1 MLKCILAAVLCAA
14 ILPLAAQHRKDLP
27 PPKKETPAAKKEQQ
41 KKTPYTFVKLFRSN
55 ADPEKYDDPA
65 KAAELFKQRE
75 TLVKKLHDTQRQ
87 IVRNDNRARKIH
99 QEMKKLMDELTI
111 IIESREEVKKINS
124 DLKKLDGELDQLPLK
139 GAKKPEPEKK
149 NKPQK

>member
-1 MLKCILAAVLCAA
+1 
-14 ILPLAAQHRKDLP
+14 
-27 PPKKETPAAKKEQQ
+27 
-41 KKTPYTFVKLFRSN
+41 
-55 ADPEKYDDPA
+55 
-65 KAAELFKQRE
+65 
-75 TLVKKLHDTQRQ
+75 
-87 IVRNDNRARKIH
+87 
-99 QEMKKLMDELTI
+99 MKKLMDELTI